1 MKTPPKPVGTHCA
14 LAAERTSLEEGE
26 RGRMRDVRNATDF
39 LFRVRYAAY
48 VRVSPANFCVFAQL
62 LLSSTLQ
69 ANTNIPEAEVEEG
82 LENGTERID

>member
-39 LFRVRYAAY
+39 LFCVRY
-48 VRVSPANFCVFAQL
+48 VRVSPANFCVFSQL

>member
-39 LFRVRYAAY
+39 LFCVRY
-48 VRVSPANFCVFAQL
+48 VSMCVCLLQIFAFFSHL